1 MILTRLDAVPLELE
15 RRTGWRITPEGAC
28 RAEVCVP
35 LDAPF
40 DVRQLARRLGM
51 ALVHDEQHGL
61 WALGPEAGGH
71 ALASAEL
78 PDIVLPDRQGQDF
91 ALRSLRG
98 CKVLMVTWASW
109 CGCRSDLAGW
119 RRLRE
124 ELHPQG
130 LEVVSVALDTGGGD
144 AAGPWID
151 KAKSTH
157 PALVDEA
164 HLLDELLGVVNV
176 PSGVWVDEDGVIV
189 RPPEPAFPWRP
200 REPSDELLAKLP
212 ALTVE
217 QLREA
222 QKIRIEPERY
232 VSALRDWV
240 AQGGRSRY
248 ALSPDEVIARSQTRD
263 PDHSRAAACFE
274 LAQHLQRSGHSA
286 DAVAWFA
293 QAQRLAPE
301 NWTYKRQAWSLADPL
316 QGPTD
321 VYDSDWLTAVRE
333 IGAENYY
340 PPLDL

>member
-1 MILTRLDAVPLELE
+1 MILERLDMPPGELE
-15 RRTGWRITPEGAC
+15 RRTGWSIKPEGAC
-28 RAEVCVP
+28 RGEVCVP

-40 DVRQLARRLGM
+40 DVRQLAQRLGM

-61 WALGPEAGGH
+61 WALGPESGGH

-78 PDIVLPDRQGQDF
+78 ADIVLPDRHGQDF

-98 CKVLMVTWASW
+98 TKVLMVTWASW

-119 RRLRE
+119 RKLRE

-151 KAKSTH
+151 RAKSTH
-157 PALVDEA
+157 PALIDEA
-164 HLLDELLGVVNV
+164 HVVDELLGVVNV

-189 RPPEPAFPWRP
+189 RPPEPAFPWMP
-200 REPSDELLAKLP
+200 RQPSDELLSQLP
-212 ALTVE
+212 ALAAE

-222 QKIRIEPERY
+222 QKIMIEPERY
-232 VSALRDWV
+232 VAALRDWV
-240 AQGGRSRY
+240 LQGERSRY
-248 ALSPDEVIARSQTRD
+248 ALSADEVVARSQARTEE
-263 PDHSRAAACFE
+263 HSRAAACFE
-274 LAQHLQRSGHSA
+274 LAQHLQRTGKPA
-286 DAVAWFA
+286 DAVRWFREA
-293 QAQRLAPE
+293 HRLAPE

-321 VYDSDWLTAVRE
+321 VYDSDWLTDVRE
-333 IGAENYY
+333 TGPENYY
-340 PPLDL
+340 PPLEL